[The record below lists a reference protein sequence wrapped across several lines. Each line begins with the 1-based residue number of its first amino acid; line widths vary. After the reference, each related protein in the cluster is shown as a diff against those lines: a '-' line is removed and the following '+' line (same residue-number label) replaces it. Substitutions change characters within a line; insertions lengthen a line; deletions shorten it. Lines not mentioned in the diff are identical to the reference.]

1 MNIGTELVCIKNYHN
16 REKDFIKFYKDKIY
30 KIEGITSNKI
40 SKETSEYFLKHDF
53 EDTER
58 ARQYKLP
65 KFFGLSVEEI
75 SEFFITMAEFREQRI
90 NEIIN
95 ED

>member
-16 REKDFIKFYKDKIY
+16 TEKDFIKFYKDKIY
-30 KIEGITSNKI
+30 KIEGVTTNKT
-40 SKETSEYFLKHDF
+40 SKEISGYFLKYDF

-58 ARQYKLP
+58 ARLYKLS
-65 KFFGLSVEEI
+65 KTFELDIQDV

-90 NEIIN
+90 NEILYEN
-95 ED
+95 